1 MQRIKQE
8 TVILFLTGVLCGLI
22 CALAIHMLTIVPK
35 VVERP
40 KSFVCE
46 VKVKDKYML
55 TVYMVFR
62 DCKIITEGKI

>member
-1 MQRIKQE
+1 MQRVEEE
-8 TVILFLTGVLCGLI
+8 TVVLFSAGVLCGLI
-22 CALAIHMLTIVPK
+22 CALSIHMFTSVPK

-40 KSFVCE
+40 KPFVCE
-46 VKVKDKYML
+46 VKLKDKSML